1 MEKKLVFEQ
10 LFKQY
15 YEPLFCFACQFVS
28 NEEECHD
35 IVSDAFED
43 VWRKMEH
50 IQDSTIKAYLYTA
63 VRNRCVNYL
72 RHAKV
77 RQQYID
83 YCEKMTAN
91 YTKADELLEQE
102 ERNKWVAM
110 AIKELTPPDDLIIK
124 LYGSG
129 KKYREIAEEMN
140 LSMSFVKKVMSRA
153 TRKIREYIVK
163 NVKNRDLFIS

>member
-1 MEKKLVFEQ
+1 MEKNIVFEQ

-15 YEPLFCFACQFVS
+15 YEPLFCFACQYVGS
-28 NEEECHD
+28 EEECHD

-43 VWRKMEH
+43 VWRKMSQ
-50 IQDSTIKAYLYTA
+50 IQESTIKAYLYAT

-83 YCEKMTAN
+83 YCEKITAT
-91 YTKADELLEQE
+91 YMKADDLIEQE
-102 ERNKWVAM
+102 ERNVWVAK
-110 AIKELTPPDDLIIK
+110 AIEELTPPDDEVIK
-124 LYGSG
+124 LYGAG

-163 NVKNRDLFIS
+163 NVKTGDLFVS